1 MSAVGYSPV
10 ATKAQVDALAA
21 SIPVSS
27 FVSETPMTIAQLHTN
42 FAPTAANRFKY
53 ARVTDLYSEVP
64 ASQGGVLINETGAHW
79 QPLRPYRVGSF
90 SGDANK
96 TILPLFSPPEIIFTG
111 ALTAARTMSIGT
123 QYVYPGLRYHIKREA
138 GGTLLGLVLAG
149 LGISLGVNGWSIV
162 EYDGTAW
169 KNIASSGLL

>member
-10 ATKAQVDALAA
+10 ATMAEIDALAA
-21 SIPVSS
+21 TIPVNA
-27 FVSETPMTIAQLHTN
+27 FIQEAPMTIAQLHTN
-42 FAPTAANRFKY
+42 FAPVAGNRFKY

-64 ASQGGVLINETGAHW
+64 ASQGGVMINETGAHW

-90 SGDANK
+90 AGDANR
-96 TILPLFSPPEIIFTG
+96 TILPLLTPPEIILTG
-111 ALTAARTMSIGT
+111 TLTLARTLNISN

-138 GGTLLGLVLAG
+138 GGTLLGMVLSG
-149 LGISLGVNGWSIV
+149 LGISLGVNGWAII